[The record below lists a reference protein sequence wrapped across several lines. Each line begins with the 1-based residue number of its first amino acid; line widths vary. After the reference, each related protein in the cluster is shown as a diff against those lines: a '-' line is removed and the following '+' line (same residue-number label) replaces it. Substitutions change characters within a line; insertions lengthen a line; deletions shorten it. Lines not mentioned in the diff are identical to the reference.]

1 MPTDTFF
8 RLPQEKRT
16 RLLDAALEEFSR
28 VPFAQVSINKII
40 QGAGIPRG
48 SFYMYFADKE
58 DLFRHL
64 LGTYRQRLFRLCC
77 QELDRCGGDLFATF
91 EEIHAR
97 IGEALARG
105 DLCSGASARLIAIL
119 RLNSALSPSLLLDAL
134 QIGEEEPQR
143 EFLDLLT
150 PHIDLSLLSLEAE
163 SDLEDILHILVG
175 ITVSSLAAEAA
186 SGAGPV
192 QTRHYHQTLQLL
204 KRGMAAPQPTS
215 H

>member
-16 RLLDAALEEFSR
+16 KLLDAALEAFSR

-64 LGTYRQRLFRLCC
+64 LGTYRQRLC
-77 QELDRCGGDLFATF
+77 QLACQALDDCGGDLFAAFVQIYGHMEQAAAEKRSCAEDST
-91 EEIHAR
+91 R
-97 IGEALARG
+97 LLAMF
-105 DLCSGASARLIAIL
+105 
-119 RLNSALSPSLLLDAL
+119 RLNAPLSPNLLFQAI
-134 QIGEEEPQR
+134 QPEE
-143 EFLDLLT
+143 LLT
-150 PHIDLSLLSLEAE
+150 QLIPHMDLRLLSLTAD
-163 SDLEDILHILVG
+163 SDLSDVLHILTG
-175 ITVSSLAAEAA
+175 ITVSSLAAGAA
-186 SGAGPV
+186 SDAGPEPAR
-192 QTRHYHQTLQLL
+192 QHYLHTVQLL
-204 KRGMAAPQPTS
+204 KRGMAAPQPIS